1 METQQILSPFTVT
14 YLKSGI
20 HAVAKMVRF
29 LFVPRKSFLQWYGS
43 FKTRILFYFKISA
56 LISLVVAFS
65 HTNIYGKTTFDKR
78 FLRVSVFSHK
88 LVITTVYR
96 EFLQRTL
103 LAWFTCRIFFQYN
116 CIPDGCN
123 RCLASL

>member
-43 FKTRILFYFKISA
+43 FKTRTLFYFKISA

-65 HTNIYGKTTFDKR
+65 HTNIYRKTTFDKR
-78 FLRVSVFSHK
+78 FLSFCFFPQVGDYNSLQGIFTADTSSM
-88 LVITTVYR
+88 VY
-96 EFLQRTL
+96 L
-103 LAWFTCRIFFQYN
+103 
-116 CIPDGCN
+116 
-123 RCLASL
+123 